1 MTSRMSVLPH
11 LTKGGQLERQAMKEW
26 LNAVLD
32 GQIEMTEIS
41 AVLTLLSFRGETG
54 DELAGALDSLREHLT
69 PFHLPE
75 PLGMEV
81 FDTCGTGGDASGSFN
96 ISTTTAIVLAGA
108 GIPVV
113 KHGNRAISSRSGSA
127 DVLEALGVRIDIS
140 PESAR
145 EILTN
150 LGVTFLWAPLYHP
163 ALKMLAPLR
172 KSLAIRTLFNLVAPL
187 ANPALVRR
195 QMVGV
200 PSLPMVQKI
209 SSVLSLMG
217 HESFCVVHGDG
228 LDEATLAGPTTI
240 VRLEGG
246 QLYEKTLNPKD
257 FNLPFVSLREI
268 RGGTAL
274 ENAEILRK
282 VLKGTPGPFLD
293 VTLANAALGFWTCG
307 RVSSPAEGA
316 NLAREVI
323 FSRKPLEILDSWI
336 DLSKTIRS

>member
-1 MTSRMSVLPH
+1 MSVLPH
-11 LTKGGQLERQAMKEW
+11 LTKGGQMERQAMKEW

-69 PFHLPE
+69 PFILPE

-145 EILTN
+145 EILMN

-217 HESFCVVHGDG
+217 HESFCVMHGDG

-246 QLYEKTLNPKD
+246 QLYEKTLNHKD

-293 VTLANAALGFWTCG
+293 VTIANAALGFWTCG

>member
-11 LTKGGQLERQAMKEW
+11 LAKGGQMERQAMKEW

-41 AVLTLLSFRGETG
+41 AVLTLLSFRGETV
-54 DELAGALDSLREHLT
+54 DELAGALDSLREHIT
-69 PFHLPE
+69 PFLLPE
-75 PLGMEV
+75 PLGREV

-140 PESAR
+140 PESAM
-145 EILTN
+145 EILLN

-187 ANPALVRR
+187 ANPSLVRR

-200 PSLPMVQKI
+200 PSLPMVRKI
-209 SSVLSLMG
+209 SSVLSLAG
-217 HESFCVVHGDG
+217 HESFCVMHGDG

-293 VTLANAALGFWTCG
+293 VTLANAALGFWTVG
-307 RVSSPAEGA
+307 RVSSPADGT

-323 FSRKPLEILDSWI
+323 SSRKPLEILDSWI

>member
-145 EILTN
+145 EILMN

-316 NLAREVI
+316 NLARDVI

>member
-316 NLAREVI
+316 NLARDVI